1 MPLRQH
7 KFLESVTGRIHCVEI
22 EYSDESDYTSKV
34 QAIINENSNIVIDP
48 NEEGRET
55 EANEEYTPD
64 FNPNQHYPLEDTGEY
79 QEILI
84 WI

>member
-34 QAIINENSNIVIDP
+34 QAIINENSNIVIDQ
-48 NEEGRET
+48 NEE
-55 EANEEYTPD
+55 
-64 FNPNQHYPLEDTGEY
+64 
-79 QEILI
+79 
-84 WI
+84 